1 MFSKQLLDGLE
12 VCHFPAYKTT
22 LTMSRSALYL
32 ANQMVASGAVECA
45 MALGFEKMQPGSL
58 KGNFTDRTP
67 PLDKTTSM
75 MAETRGIT
83 TGPFAAQIFG
93 NGAAEYVERYGAT
106 WEDVAAIAAKV
117 RCVTCTQIMLTPST
131 ESHALGKQSILA
143 VPQCNDD

>member
-1 MFSKQLLDGLE
+1 
-12 VCHFPAYKTT
+12 
-22 LTMSRSALYL
+22 
-32 ANQMVASGAVECA
+32 MVASGAVECA

-93 NGAAEYVERYGAT
+93 NGAAEYVEKYGAT

-117 RCVTCTQIMLTPST
+117 RCVTYTQTTLTAGT
-131 ESHALGKQSILA
+131 ESHPLGKQPVLA
-143 VPQCNDD
+143 VPKCNDDRASAQGSEGY